1 MNLKEA
7 QALTGLS
14 ERTLREYIKQGR
26 LEATLVGSGQ
36 NRHWEISPE
45 SLSEIARKSSTKTSG
60 ESSAETSGKSR
71 ATVEDYRDSNG
82 DHTDLRVLVAA
93 LQSQVETQG
102 RQLEGYE
109 RELEAR
115 RREVQELHVLL
126 QQAQAALPAPRD
138 NRSWWQRLWRKD

>member
-7 QALTGLS
+7 QAHTGLS

-36 NRHWEISPE
+36 NRHWEIRPE
-45 SLSEIARKSSTKTSG
+45 SLSEIARKSSVKTSG

-71 ATVEDYRDSNG
+71 ATTDDYGGPDG

-93 LQSQVETQG
+93 LQSQVEPQK

-126 QQAQAALPAPRD
+126 QQAQAALPAPRE
-138 NRSWWQRLWRKD
+138 NQQSWWRFWQR

>member
-1 MNLKEA
+1 
-7 QALTGLS
+7 
-14 ERTLREYIKQGR
+14 
-26 LEATLVGSGQ
+26 LVGSGQ

-45 SLSEIARKSSTKTSG
+45 SLSGIARKSSTKTSG
-60 ESSAETSGKSR
+60 ESSGETSGKSQ
-71 ATVEDYRDSNG
+71 ATDDHRGSDS

-93 LQSQVETQG
+93 LQSQVETQE

-138 NRSWWQRLWRKD
+138 RHPWWQRLWRRD

>member
-7 QALTGLS
+7 QAHTGLS

-36 NRHWEISPE
+36 NRHWEISAE
-45 SLSEIARKSSTKTSG
+45 SLLEIARKSSTKTSG

-71 ATVEDYRDSNG
+71 ATIDDYRASDG
-82 DHTDLRVLVAA
+82 DHTDLRVLIAA
-93 LQSQVETQG
+93 LQSQVETQE

-138 NRSWWQRLWRKD
+138 SRSWWRRLWQRD

>member
-7 QALTGLS
+7 QAHTGLS

-26 LEATLVGSGQ
+26 LQATLVGSGQ
-36 NRHWEISPE
+36 NRHWEISTE
-45 SLSEIARKSSTKTSG
+45 SLSEIARKSSAKTSG
-60 ESSAETSGKSR
+60 EASGKSR
-71 ATVEDYRDSNG
+71 ATTDDYRGSDG
-82 DHTDLRVLVAA
+82 DHTDLRVLVAS
-93 LQSQVETQG
+93 LQSQVETQE

-138 NRSWWQRLWRKD
+138 HRPWWQRVWRRD